1 MPYPPRFMSSLRNSQ
16 RNIGA
21 LGWASAKWV
30 SSRLN
35 SSCNQSKTTP
45 LWNDR
50 VVQKFRSSDSL
61 IVETKALSLFENW
74 PSAVNFGL
82 RILTGLPSPRFSRA
96 DTRELLSMD
105 PQCVASL
112 PADVLHAVFQT
123 RMFKRDSEAFEH
135 GIFDLRIRRVSGQRT
150 HLRQRDCL
158 TLIQREAEELH
169 LRARERA

>member
-123 RMFKRDSEAFEH
+123 GMFQRNSEAFEH
-135 GIFDLRIRRVSGQRT
+135 GIFDLRIGRVVWYVAHLGQGNR
-150 HLRQRDCL
+150 LAFVKRV
-158 TLIQREAEELH
+158 
-169 LRARERA
+169 